1 VNKAP
6 VIWSPGTLFN
16 YHLPFFTKDA
26 HMTKPTIAVIG
37 GTGAEGSGL
46 AIRWAAAGYPVIIG
60 SRSAERAAAAA
71 AEFSTLLPEEGA
83 PLQGLDNAAAAA
95 AADIVVL
102 SVPYSGQVEMIDQV
116 YAGSQG
122 KVFVTVGVPLMPPKV
137 STAWRPEGGSA
148 AQEAQAQLG
157 PEVRVVAAFQ
167 NVAAGHLRDLEWEP
181 NCDVLVTGDQKE
193 PKQLVMEMARV
204 AGFFPVDAG
213 PLANAAVVEG
223 ITALLIGINA
233 RHKVQGS
240 GIRITGIPRE

>member
-1 VNKAP
+1 
-6 VIWSPGTLFN
+6 
-16 YHLPFFTKDA
+16 
-26 HMTKPTIAVIG
+26 MTTPTIAVIG

-46 AIRWAAAGYPVIIG
+46 AIRWAAAGYSVIIG

-71 AEFSTLLPEEGA
+71 AEFSTLLPAGGI
-83 PLQGLDNAAAAA
+83 PLQGLDNAAAAT

-102 SVPYSGQVEMIDQV
+102 SVPYDGQVEMIDQV
-116 YAGSQG
+116 HAGSQG

-137 STAWRPEGGSA
+137 STAWRPAGGSA

-157 PEVRVVAAFQ
+157 EAVRVVGAFQ
-167 NVAAGHLRDLEWEP
+167 NVAAGHLRDLGWEP

-193 PKQLVMEMARV
+193 AKQVVMELARA

-213 PLANAAVVEG
+213 PLANTAVVEG
-223 ITALLIGINA
+223 ITAMLIGINA

-240 GIRITGIPRE
+240 GIRITGIPRA